1 MKHVILVTLLLALLG
16 IWNVQAL
23 YAGHSLDQIEQLY
36 RSGETAQSLRAV
48 HAYLRDWPNEP
59 RGMFLRGLILERLGQ
74 DDEAMAAYR
83 ELIRIHPD
91 FPEPY
96 NNLARLLAA
105 QGRYEEA
112 KKTLHQALQTHPSYA
127 AAHQNLSKIYSA
139 MASQA
144 YRRVLGSEDA
154 SVRVSLAPL
163 EELTTLAEISPHA
176 ESSTPDSGPVAS
188 PDAQAVAQA
197 SATLVA
203 QTLPERKPAPKPKQ
217 EQVLK
222 PQAGL
227 EQVREPRTAEAA
239 QPAQT
244 PRELTIEPQPTP
256 QPILPRPVDLLQE
269 MQAILQAWARAWADQ
284 NVQAYLGFYSDSFVP
299 EGGSTHDAWREER
312 RVRVSAPGFI
322 KITLSDVAV
331 EKTEQDVV
339 QVRFS
344 QHYRSNVINDR
355 VRKELIFHKENG
367 QWRISRE
374 RLLPR

>member
-1 MKHVILVTLLLALLG
+1 MKHVLFITLLLALLG
-16 IWNVQAL
+16 IWNVHPL
-23 YAGHSLDQIEQLY
+23 HAGHSLDQVEQLY

-83 ELIRIHPD
+83 ELIRIHPE

-112 KKTLHQALQTHPSYA
+112 KTTLHQALQTHPSYA

-144 YRRVLGSEDA
+144 YRRVLGNEDA
-154 SVRVSLAPL
+154 SVQVSLVPL
-163 EELTTLAEISPHA
+163 EELTFLAETSLLA
-176 ESSTPDSGPVAS
+176 ESSAPDTGPVAS
-188 PDAQAVAQA
+188 RDARVVAQA
-197 SATLVA
+197 SATLAA

-217 EQVLK
+217 EQ
-222 PQAGL
+222 
-227 EQVREPRTAEAA
+227 EQVREPRTTEAA
-239 QPAQT
+239 QPTQT
-244 PRELTIEPQPTP
+244 PREQSIEPQPTPQPAP

-269 MQAILQAWARAWADQ
+269 MQAILQAWAKAWADQ

-299 EGGSTHDAWREER
+299 GGGQAHDAWREQR
-312 RVRVSAPGFI
+312 KIRVSAPPFI
-322 KITLSDVAV
+322 NIVLSDVAV
-331 EKTEQDVV
+331 EKTEQDAV

-344 QHYRSNVINDR
+344 QHYRSNVINDQ
-355 VRKELIFHKENG
+355 VRKELLFHKENG
-367 QWRISRE
+367 QWRIVRE